1 MPLHQT
7 ARRHMWLNETLP
19 GRWTSELCAVTRFL
33 VKKYPGKKII
43 LHGYRETALVSL
55 YASIFCKDVAKV
67 ILEDAPVSYLF
78 CQQTDFFGMGLF
90 IPGILKWGDIPLACA
105 LSPAQLKWIN
115 PRKQD
120 GSITEVPEKEIL
132 FCKQNLK

>member
-1 MPLHQT
+1 MDAASRLRAIA
-7 ARRHMWLNETLP
+7 ARRVGDWQ
-19 GRWTSELCAVTRFL
+19 
-33 VKKYPGKKII
+33 
-43 LHGYRETALVSL
+43 
-55 YASIFCKDVAKV
+55 
-67 ILEDAPVSYLF
+67 AP
-78 CQQTDFFGMGLF
+78 DMAGL
-90 IPGILKWGDIPLACA
+90 ITHGILKWGDIPLACA